1 MSKKTDNVYGA
12 IENISQLTK
21 KLEEYNQQLS
31 AQGNA
36 SRELEDIYFGLNQEI
51 KNLTFWFSSLYSY
64 NGKSTSYAKKSA
76 SRENGKK
83 GGRPPKEVTQ
93 RKKRIAELTELV
105 IPDLQ
110 HKIKFTNDA
119 EEESKLKK
127 ELRRAKAELKK
138 VEEELGENVRKIKRR
153 ILFDSDKNEI

>member
-1 MSKKTDNVYGA
+1 MSKKTDNIYKS
-12 IENISQLTK
+12 IETISQLSQ
-21 KLEEYNQQLS
+21 KLDEYNKGLA
-31 AQGNA
+31 AQGEPN
-36 SRELEDIYFGLNQEI
+36 RELENLCFGLNHEV

-83 GGRPPKEVTQ
+83 GGRPPKEVTL
-93 RKKRIAELTELV
+93 RKRRIAEL

-110 HKIKFTNDA
+110 HRIKFTNDA
-119 EEESKLKK
+119 EEEAKLKK

-138 VEEELGENVRKIKRR
+138 VKEELETNIKKTR
-153 ILFDSDKNEI
+153 LG

>member
-1 MSKKTDNVYGA
+1 MSKKTDNIYGA

-93 RKKRIAELTELV
+93 RKKRIAELNEVV

-119 EEESKLKK
+119 EEEARLKK
-127 ELRRAKAELKK
+127 ELRRAKTELKR
-138 VEEELGENVRKIKRR
+138 VEEELGKMQGE
-153 ILFDSDKNEI
+153 

>member
-21 KLEEYNQQLS
+21 KLEEYNQLLS

-119 EEESKLKK
+119 EEEARLKK
-127 ELRRAKAELKK
+127 ELRRAKTELKR
-138 VEEELGENVRKIKRR
+138 VEDELEQGKLN
-153 ILFDSDKNEI
+153 

>member
-1 MSKKTDNVYGA
+1 MSKKTDNIYKS
-12 IENISQLTK
+12 IETISQLSQ
-21 KLEEYNQQLS
+21 KLDEYNKGLA
-31 AQGNA
+31 AQGEPN
-36 SRELEDIYFGLNQEI
+36 RELENLCFGLNHEV

-83 GGRPPKEVTQ
+83 GGRPPKEVTL
-93 RKKRIAELTELV
+93 RKRRIAELTENV

-110 HKIKFTNDA
+110 HRLKFTNDA
-119 EEESKLKK
+119 EEEAQLKK

-138 VEEELGENVRKIKRR
+138 VKEELETNIKKTR
-153 ILFDSDKNEI
+153 LG